1 MRALDHC
8 AYCCTTHHHC
18 GTIQECSRLLQNTG
32 SNSSSTASA
41 APVNNPVLVGV
52 FSAVII
58 CLVSVL
64 LIWCLR
70 IYKRNAFRKLL
81 IANRVV
87 ASNKLLLKDI
97 ERHGVKIHLL
107 IFLVDSHW
115 IHCQQGRPHQGGLG
129 LAIFGAKQPYSHQEA
144 GRISSIDNER
154 LSRFG
159 GPR

>member
-8 AYCCTTHHHC
+8 AYCCTTHRDC
-18 GTIQECSRLLQNTG
+18 GTIQECSRLLQNSG

-41 APVNNPVLVGV
+41 APTVNNPVLVGV

-70 IYKRNAFRKLL
+70 IYKRNAFKKLL

-87 ASNKLLLKDI
+87 TSNKLLLKDI
-97 ERHGVKIHLL
+97 ERHGVKLHLL
-107 IFLVDSHW
+107 NIPLDSDW

-129 LAIFGAKQPYSHQEA
+129 LAIFGAKQSYSHKEA
-144 GRISSIDNER
+144 GRIS
-154 LSRFG
+154 
-159 GPR
+159 